1 MSIQEEIEARPYLS
15 LSSVIKILDDH
26 GIPDDEMI
34 DFFVLYGRK
43 GPYKTV
49 DVREW
54 LGY

>member
-1 MSIQEEIEARPYLS
+1 MTIEQEIESRPYLN
-15 LSSVIKILDDH
+15 LSSVIKIFINH
-26 GIPDDEMI
+26 GISDEEMI
-34 DFFVLYGRK
+34 NFFVLYGRK